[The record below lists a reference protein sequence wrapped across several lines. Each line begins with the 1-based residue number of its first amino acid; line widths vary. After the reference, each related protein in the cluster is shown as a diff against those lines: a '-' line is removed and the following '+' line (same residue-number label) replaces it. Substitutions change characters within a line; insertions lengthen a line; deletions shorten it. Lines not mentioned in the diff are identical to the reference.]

1 MITFRNSM
9 YNSNLPEFI
18 EIGDTF
24 KNWLPYIVN
33 SFNKNEKP
41 LPIPK
46 PIDKI
51 KYDKIGHFKPR
62 KKDKLK

>member
-1 MITFRNSM
+1 M
-9 YNSNLPEFI
+9 YI
-18 EIGDTF
+18 
-24 KNWLPYIVN
+24 
-33 SFNKNEKP
+33 FNENEKP
-41 LPIPK
+41 LSIPK